1 MGLWSCCWRDWN
13 IFNLA
18 RNQKKDG
25 KKEKNME
32 AHISS
37 SKHMRSPQTNS
48 TSLFYSG
55 IFLQLLLTV
64 YFYLTSYLSA
74 WQPGQHR
81 LVWKKKNKQGGC
93 SSFWNRFHHVDIF
106 SATWLWFMRKS
117 FQWTGPNVCKQRC
130 TSRVIY
136 FRFAVEKQ
144 TEVYSRDPVCL
155 AKHSLSCTTQNS
167 STFLL
172 FFSPQSCV
180 LSLSCPRFALFCL
193 ESRLSNYQRFACRV
207 VTLDWVIS
215 TDCFPW
221 DSAE

>member
-1 MGLWSCCWRDWN
+1 
-13 IFNLA
+13 
-18 RNQKKDG
+18 
-25 KKEKNME
+25 ME

-37 SKHMRSPQTNS
+37 SKRMRSPQTNS
-48 TSLFYSG
+48 TSLFYSD

-81 LVWKKKNKQGGC
+81 LVWKEKKQTWWLLV
-93 SSFWNRFHHVDIF
+93 FLEVF
-106 SATWLWFMRKS
+106 SPCWHLQRDLALFYEEVFPMKRTQRVQTALRNACHL
-117 FQWTGPNVCKQRC
+117 FQVRT
-130 TSRVIY
+130 
-136 FRFAVEKQ
+136 VEKQ
-144 TEVYSRDPVCL
+144 TEVYSLDPVRL

-172 FFSPQSCV
+172 FSPRSP
-180 LSLSCPRFALFCL
+180 LFSLSCPHFALFCL
-193 ESRLSNYQRFACRV
+193 KSRLSNYQGLACGV

-221 DSAE
+221 DSTE

>member
-1 MGLWSCCWRDWN
+1 
-13 IFNLA
+13 
-18 RNQKKDG
+18 
-25 KKEKNME
+25 ME

-37 SKHMRSPQTNS
+37 SKRMRSPQTNS

-55 IFLQLLLTV
+55 IFHQLLLTV

-81 LVWKKKNKQGGC
+81 LVWKKKKQTWWRLVFLEVFSPC
-93 SSFWNRFHHVDIF
+93 WHLQRDLALFYQEVFPMNRAQRVQT
-106 SATWLWFMRKS
+106 ALRNACRL
-117 FQWTGPNVCKQRC
+117 FQVR
-130 TSRVIY
+130 
-136 FRFAVEKQ
+136 AVEKQ
-144 TEVYSRDPVCL
+144 TEVYCRDPVCL

-167 STFLL
+167 STFPL
-172 FFSPQSCV
+172 FFSPQSCI
-180 LSLSCPRFALFCL
+180 LSLSCPHFALFCL
-193 ESRLSNYQRFACRV
+193 KSGLSNYQRLACRV